1 MPGGHTVRALSVT
14 RAFARHI
21 DRKSCGNC
29 LGMSARTV
37 LADPES
43 RENNPLLE
51 SGLKRIIPGLSWMDN
66 PVEKKLMHWEGAR

>member
-1 MPGGHTVRALSVT
+1 MPGGHTVRALSVA
-14 RAFARHI
+14 RAFVRQI
-21 DRKSCGNC
+21 DRKSYGRC
-29 LGMSARTV
+29 LGIRVRTV

-43 RENNPLLE
+43 RENNPLPK